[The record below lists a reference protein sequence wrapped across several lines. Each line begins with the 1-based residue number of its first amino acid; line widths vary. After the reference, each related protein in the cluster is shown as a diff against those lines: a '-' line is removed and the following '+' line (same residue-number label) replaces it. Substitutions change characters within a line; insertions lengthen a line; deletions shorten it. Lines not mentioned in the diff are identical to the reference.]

1 MRPPTGL
8 HPRSLS
14 TGDPPELRAFEIAE
28 ALGRYAQAARPAP
41 PEWTD
46 ELAGLLDPSKR
57 LPLYDMQ
64 RHGQL
69 GVPAS
74 CTAKTALDAATADLQ
89 KQLASAQEREHAA
102 QKQLAA
108 AQEREHAARDI
119 AGVAQQE
126 VDDLERR
133 ILRWRVQPWWKR
145 VYTAVFPLGRLP

>member
-1 MRPPTGL
+1 MRPPIGL
-8 HPRSLS
+8 RPRSLS
-14 TGDPPELRAFEIAE
+14 AGDPPELRAFEIAE

-69 GVPAS
+69 GVTAS
-74 CTAKTALDAATADLQ
+74 CTAKTALDAAAADL
-89 KQLASAQEREHAA
+89 

-108 AQEREHAARDI
+108 AQEREHAARGI
-119 AGVAQQE
+119 AGMAQQE

-133 ILRWRVQPWWKR
+133 ILRWHMQPWWKR
-145 VYTAVFPLGRLP
+145 VYTAVFPHGRLP

>member
-1 MRPPTGL
+1 MRPPIGL
-8 HPRSLS
+8 RSRSLS
-14 TGDPPELRAFEIAE
+14 AGDPPELRAFEIAE

-64 RHGQL
+64 RHGKL
-69 GVPAS
+69 GVIAS

-89 KQLASAQEREHAA
+89 KQLA
-102 QKQLAA
+102 A

-119 AGVAQQE
+119 ADMAQQE

-133 ILRWRVQPWWKR
+133 ILRWCMQPWWKR
-145 VYTAVFPLGRLP
+145 VYTAVFPHGRLP

>member
-1 MRPPTGL
+1 MRPPIGL
-8 HPRSLS
+8 RPRSLS
-14 TGDPPELRAFEIAE
+14 AGDPPELRAFEIAE

-69 GVPAS
+69 GVTAS
-74 CTAKTALDAATADLQ
+74 CTAKTALDAATADL
-89 KQLASAQEREHAA
+89 R
-102 QKQLAA
+102 KQLAA
-108 AQEREHAARDI
+108 AQDREHAARGI
-119 AGVAQQE
+119 AGMAQQG

-145 VYTAVFPLGRLP
+145 VYTAVFPHGRLP